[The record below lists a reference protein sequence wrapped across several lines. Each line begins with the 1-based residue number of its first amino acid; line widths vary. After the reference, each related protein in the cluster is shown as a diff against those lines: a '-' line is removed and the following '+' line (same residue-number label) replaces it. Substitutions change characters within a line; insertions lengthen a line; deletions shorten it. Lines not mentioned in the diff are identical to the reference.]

1 MTQLKAK
8 IYCLLLVMAT
18 SAQAL
23 PTDKDQ
29 VMNVV
34 ADSANLSQQ
43 NHTGTYTGHV
53 EFAQGT
59 TNIHAA
65 KAITKGND
73 KNQLTLAIASGTK
86 EAPAHYWVQSEA
98 GKPPFHAYADTI
110 TYYPLRHLIELKGN
124 ARIVQG
130 DNSMSAAL
138 ITYDT
143 IKQHIITQSSGTTRT
158 TIVFHPKQLPK

>member
-8 IYCLLLVMAT
+8 IYYLLLVMAT

-23 PTDKDQ
+23 PTDKEQ
-29 VMNVV
+29 VMHVV

-53 EFAQGT
+53 EFIQGT
-59 TNIHAA
+59 TNIHAT
-65 KAITKGND
+65 KAITKGNN

-86 EAPAHYWVQSEA
+86 EAQAHYWTQSET

-110 TYYPLRHLIELKGN
+110 TYYPLRHIIELKGN